1 MIRMLNQKSVL
12 ARLLANENISVT
24 QGNYPTAFFDVK
36 KRELGLPNW
45 KEMGK
50 DVYDL
55 LVGHEVGHALETPAN
70 FVEIIGEASIP
81 HGYLNVVEDIRIEKK
96 MLAKY
101 PGLVGNFKRGY
112 KELIYDRNLFEVA
125 DKDLSLLP
133 FMDRLN
139 LKAKGRDLIDVPF
152 TEEEMPYFTKAMSV
166 ETFEDVIAVCKEILA
181 WLKAKKQKQNDDNSA
196 PKPSKEQPQK
206 KEKTEM
212 SSDEDDSE
220 DEAAESE
227 SDDVLP
233 EMTGD
238 PKDDTEDEE
247 EKTESETSS
256 GPATDPEDDDDS
268 EEEETSPE
276 PKENDVTDEELEEVA
291 TDAAF
296 ERNQETLVE
305 GSGSAVLQGMNRAQ
319 YELLKMDYQ
328 KLNAARDARIDRLYP
343 YQQVFPVDAWKKFQL
358 ESKALVNS
366 MVKEFEMRKAAYRSM
381 RAPVATKGTIDV
393 NKLHSYK
400 YNDQMFK
407 QLTHMADAKSH
418 GMVML
423 IDYSGSMNPV
433 LSGVIRQTLTLM
445 SFCKR
450 VNIPFQVFA
459 FTSRTSTESE
469 RQVFKH
475 NFFKTTN
482 GKSFYDISNLQL
494 LELFSSKMTKSVYE
508 KTCEKVFWRT
518 VNEYIH
524 APQESLSNTPLNA
537 ALMAMHFAIADF
549 RKAYTVQKMNLVVLT
564 DGDSNPPALFHGS
577 DSTFVSKALNK
588 KVVVA
593 DKIIEL
599 DMKRDDTERLVKSI
613 TDMNVKTINYHLI
626 DSRSKYV
633 LNQAFDWENLASETV
648 MTAQK
653 NLKTEGVVV
662 FDNNKGYS
670 RRFLI
675 STKVMNAAA
684 DTELEIHGDVNFK
697 QAAKAL
703 TKFGNA
709 KQKSRLLSQKFADVI
724 S

>member
-1 MIRMLNQKSVL
+1 MLNQKSVL

-112 KELIYDRNLFEVA
+112 KDLIYDRNLFEVA
-125 DKDLSLLP
+125 DKDISLLP

-152 TEEEMPYFTKAMSV
+152 TEDEMPYFTKAMSV

-181 WLKAKKQKQNDDNSA
+181 WLKAKKQKQKDENSA

-238 PKDDTEDEE
+238 PKDEPEDEE

-256 GPATDPEDDDDS
+256 GPATDAEDEDDS

-276 PKENDVTDEELEEVA
+276 SKENDVTDEELEEVA

-381 RAPVATKGTIDV
+381 RATVSTKGTIDV

-494 LELFSSKMTKSVYE
+494 LELFSSKMPKSVYE

-549 RKAYTVQKMNLVVLT
+549 RKMYTVQKMNLVVLT

-599 DMKRDDTERLVKSI
+599 GMKRDDTERLVKSI

-626 DSRSKYV
+626 DSRSKHV
-633 LNQAFDWENLASETV
+633 LNQAFDWENLASEPV

-684 DTELEIHGDVNFK
+684 DAELEIHGDVNFK

>member
-1 MIRMLNQKSVL
+1 
-12 ARLLANENISVT
+12 
-24 QGNYPTAFFDVK
+24 
-36 KRELGLPNW
+36 
-45 KEMGK
+45 
-50 DVYDL
+50 
-55 LVGHEVGHALETPAN
+55 
-70 FVEIIGEASIP
+70 
-81 HGYLNVVEDIRIEKK
+81 
-96 MLAKY
+96 
-101 PGLVGNFKRGY
+101 
-112 KELIYDRNLFEVA
+112 
-125 DKDLSLLP
+125 
-133 FMDRLN
+133 
-139 LKAKGRDLIDVPF
+139 
-152 TEEEMPYFTKAMSV
+152 
-166 ETFEDVIAVCKEILA
+166 
-181 WLKAKKQKQNDDNSA
+181 
-196 PKPSKEQPQK
+196 
-206 KEKTEM
+206 
-212 SSDEDDSE
+212 
-220 DEAAESE
+220 
-227 SDDVLP
+227 
-233 EMTGD
+233 
-238 PKDDTEDEE
+238 
-247 EKTESETSS
+247 
-256 GPATDPEDDDDS
+256 
-268 EEEETSPE
+268 
-276 PKENDVTDEELEEVA
+276 
-291 TDAAF
+291 
-296 ERNQETLVE
+296 
-305 GSGSAVLQGMNRAQ
+305 
-319 YELLKMDYQ
+319 
-328 KLNAARDARIDRLYP
+328 
-343 YQQVFPVDAWKKFQL
+343 
-358 ESKALVNS
+358 
-366 MVKEFEMRKAAYRSM
+366 
-381 RAPVATKGTIDV
+381 
-393 NKLHSYK
+393 
-400 YNDQMFK
+400 
-407 QLTHMADAKSH
+407 
-418 GMVML
+418 ML

-494 LELFSSKMTKSVYE
+494 LELFSSKMPKSVYE

-684 DTELEIHGDVNFK
+684 DAELEIHGDVNFK